1 MFENKLLSALYDMT
15 NPNGTP
21 SEILKAM
28 VAGDQTGRELNNT
41 LTGFQALK
49 PESLDPVLKQ
59 LEYTMKQI
67 VLWNMIPKK
76 SVYNT
81 VHEFN
86 QQVKYSTADAHFM
99 SEGDRPENGDSQY
112 RRKSVLTKY
121 MGLGG
126 KLTLQAE
133 LVKHMDGKD
142 PYTREVES
150 KLLALVK
157 NIDLALSE
165 ADSSKT
171 PTAFDG
177 FFRNHMLGIN
187 EIYSTSVGT
196 AEQVFDNYW
205 KDPAIINA
213 NGKSLRE
220 SFVQDAAHAVVNDRF
235 GEATTIITNP
245 VVLKDFNTRMYAK
258 QRILLGTGANVGMTA
273 GQQVNQIASQFGM
286 LDLKSDV
293 FFDRRQT
300 IAYNRAATSA
310 KAPSAPTAG
319 GAPNAAVT
327 DTKNKF
333 GSTHAG
339 TYYYVVT
346 AKNQYGESAPLVVNT
361 SGQVVAATESVD
373 LQFVDGGGSYPA
385 TSYVVYRTT
394 KTPAD
399 RTTAAYHPLFEVS
412 VAELAAGF
420 DGAAA
425 TKVRDRNRQIAGT
438 HSAIVMSPSDLL
450 WEYIQLMP
458 TSKIEFALVSLAKE
472 FAVVNFGALSL
483 YMPGKI
489 SVIRNIGNDVTD

>member
-1 MFENKLLSALYDMT
+1 MDNKLLSALYDMT
-15 NPNGTP
+15 NQNGTP
-21 SEILKAM
+21 NEILKAM
-28 VAGDQTGRELNNT
+28 VAGDQTGRDLTNQ

-49 PESLDPVLKQ
+49 PESLDPVLKT
-59 LEYTMKQI
+59 LEYTLKNI

-81 VHEFN
+81 VHEYN
-86 QQVKYSTADAHFM
+86 QLVKYSTNDAHFM
-99 SEGDRPENGDSQY
+99 VEGDRPENGDSQY

-121 MGLGG
+121 IGLGG

-142 PYTREVES
+142 PYTRSVENT
-150 KLLALVK
+150 LLALIK
-157 NIDLALSE
+157 EIDKSLSD
-165 ADSSKT
+165 ADGSKI

-196 AEQVFDNYW
+196 VEQVWDNYW
-205 KDPAIINA
+205 NDPAIIDA
-213 NGKSLRE
+213 RGKSLRE
-220 SFVQDAAHAVVNDRF
+220 GQVQDATHAIVNDRY

-245 VVLKDFNTRMYAK
+245 VVLKDFNTRFYEK
-258 QRILLGTGANVGMTA
+258 QRILLGTGANAGMAA
-273 GQQVNQIASQFGM
+273 GQSANKIVSQFGD

-293 FFDRRQT
+293 FFDRRES
-300 IAYNRAATSA
+300 IAYNRAATST
-310 KAPSAPTAG
+310 K
-319 GAPNAAVT
+319 APNAPTVGVTPIAVAT
-327 DTKNKF
+327 DAKTKF
-333 GSTHAG
+333 GTTYAG

-346 AKNQYGESAPLVVNT
+346 AKNQYGESAPLAINT
-361 SGQVVAATESVD
+361 TGQVVAATESVD
-373 LQFVDGGGSYPA
+373 LQFVDGAGSYPA
-385 TSYVVYRTT
+385 TSYVIYRTE

-399 RTTAAYHPLFEVS
+399 RLTAKYHPLFEVS
-412 VAELAAGF
+412 VSELAAGV

-438 HSAIVMSPSDLL
+438 HSAIVMAPSDML

-472 FAVVNFGALSL
+472 YACVNFGALAL

-489 SVIRNIGNDVTD
+489 SVIRNIGADITD

>member
-1 MFENKLLSALYDMT
+1 MENKLLSALYDMT
-15 NPNGTP
+15 NQNGTP

-28 VAGDQTGRELNNT
+28 LAGDQTGRELNNT

-67 VLWNMIPKK
+67 VLWNMIPKR

-86 QQVKYSTADAHFM
+86 QQVKYSTANAHFM
-99 SEGDRPENGDSQY
+99 AEGDRPENGDSQY

-142 PYTREVES
+142 PYTREVEN
-150 KLLALVK
+150 KLMALVK
-157 NIDLALSE
+157 DIDLSLSE
-165 ADSSKT
+165 ADSSKV

-177 FFRNHMLGIN
+177 LFRNHLLGIN

-196 AEQVFDNYW
+196 AEQVYDNYFN
-205 KDPAIINA
+205 DPAVINA

-220 SFVQDAAHAVVNDRF
+220 TQVQDAAHAVVNDRF
-235 GEATTIITNP
+235 GEVTTVITNP
-245 VVLKDFNTRMYAK
+245 VVLKDFNTRFYEK
-258 QRILLGTGANVGMTA
+258 QRILLGTGANVGLTA
-273 GQQVNQIASQFGM
+273 GQQTNQIVSQFGP

-300 IAYNRAATSA
+300 IKYNRAATSA
-310 KAPSAPTAG
+310 KAPNAPTAG
-319 GAPNAAVT
+319 GTPIAVAT
-327 DTKNKF
+327 DTKTAF
-333 GSTHAG
+333 GTAHAG
-339 TYYYVVT
+339 GYYYVVT
-346 AKNQYGESAPLVVNT
+346 AKNAYGESAPLAMNT
-361 SGQVVAATESVD
+361 SIQAVAATESVD

-385 TSYVVYRTT
+385 TAYVVYRTT
-394 KTPAD
+394 KSPAD
-399 RTTAAYHPLFEVS
+399 RTTADYHPLFEVS
-412 VAELAAGF
+412 VSELGSGS

-438 HSAIVMSPSDLL
+438 HSAVVLAPSDML

-472 FAVVNFGALSL
+472 FACVNFGALAL

-489 SVIRNIGNDVTD
+489 ARIVNIGSDTTD

>member
-1 MFENKLLSALYDMT
+1 MFDNKLLSALYDMT

-41 LTGFQALK
+41 LTGFQSLK
-49 PESLDPVLKQ
+49 PESLDPVLKT

-86 QQVKYSTADAHFM
+86 QQVKYSTANSHFM
-99 SEGDRPENGDSQY
+99 AEGDRPENGDSQY

-150 KLLALVK
+150 KLLALIK
-157 NIDLALSE
+157 DIDMALSE

-187 EIYSTSVGT
+187 EIYSSSVGT
-196 AEQVFDNYW
+196 AEQVLDNYW
-205 KDPAIINA
+205 KDPAIIDA
-213 NGKSLRE
+213 RGKTLRE
-220 SFVQDAAHAVVNDRF
+220 EQVQNATHAIVNDRY

-245 VVLKDFNTRMYAK
+245 VVLKDFNTRQLAK

-273 GQQVNQIASQFGM
+273 GQQTNQIASQFGM

-293 FFDRRQT
+293 FFDRRQS

-310 KAPSAPTAG
+310 KAPSAPTT
-319 GAPNAAVT
+319 PTIAVAT
-327 DTKNKF
+327 DAKTKF
-333 GSTHAG
+333 GSAYAG

-346 AKNQYGESAPLVVNT
+346 AKNQYGESAPLAINT

-373 LQFVDGGGSYPA
+373 LTWADGGGSYPA
-385 TSYVVYRTT
+385 TSYMVYRTT
-394 KTPAD
+394 KSPAD

-420 DGAAA
+420 DGGTA
-425 TKVRDRNRQIAGT
+425 KVRDRNRQIAGT
-438 HSAIVMSPSDLL
+438 HSAIVMDPSDLL

-472 FAVVNFGALSL
+472 FAVVNFGALAL

-489 SVIRNIGNDVTD
+489 SVIRNIGADITD

>member
-1 MFENKLLSALYDMT
+1 MDNKLLSALYDMT
-15 NPNGTP
+15 NANGTP
-21 SEILKAM
+21 NEILKAM
-28 VAGDQTGRELNNT
+28 VAGNETGRELNNQIS
-41 LTGFQALK
+41 GFQSLK

-76 SVYNT
+76 SVFNT

-86 QQVKYSTADAHFM
+86 QQVNYSTVNAHFM
-99 SEGDRPENGDSQY
+99 AEGDRPENGDSQY

-121 MGLGG
+121 IGLGG

-142 PYTREVES
+142 PYTREVEN

-157 NIDLALSE
+157 DIDLNLSE
-165 ADSSKT
+165 ADSSKN

-196 AEQVFDNYW
+196 AEQVYDNYW
-205 KDPAIINA
+205 NDPAIINA

-220 SFVQDAAHAVVNDRF
+220 TQVQDASHAIVNDRF

-245 VVLKDFNTRMYAK
+245 VVLKDFNTRMYEK
-258 QRILLGTGANVGMTA
+258 QRILLGTGANTGLTA
-273 GQQVNQIASQFGM
+273 GQSVNQIASQFGM

-293 FFDRRQT
+293 FFDRRQP

-310 KAPSAPTAG
+310 KAPNVPTVG
-319 GAPNAAVT
+319 GAPNAAIT

-333 GSTHAG
+333 ETAHAG

-346 AKNQYGESAPLVVNT
+346 AKNAYGESAPYVINT

-373 LQFVDGGGSYPA
+373 LQFVNGAGNYPA
-385 TSYVVYRTT
+385 TSFMVYRTT

-399 RTTAAYHPLFEVS
+399 RLTAKYHPLFELS

-438 HSAIVMSPSDLL
+438 HSAIVMAPSDML

-472 FAVVNFGALSL
+472 FAVVNFGALAL

-489 SVIRNIGNDVTD
+489 SVIRNIGTDTAD

>member
-1 MFENKLLSALYDMT
+1 MENKLLSALYDMT
-15 NPNGTP
+15 NQNGTP

-28 VAGDQTGRELNNT
+28 LAGDQTGRELNNT

-67 VLWNMIPKK
+67 VLWNMIPKR

-86 QQVKYSTADAHFM
+86 QQVKYSTANAHFM
-99 SEGDRPENGDSQY
+99 AEGDRPENGDSQY

-142 PYTREVES
+142 PYTREVEN
-150 KLLALVK
+150 KLMALVK
-157 NIDLALSE
+157 DIDLSLSE
-165 ADSSKT
+165 ADSSKV

-177 FFRNHMLGIN
+177 LFRNHLLGIN

-196 AEQVFDNYW
+196 AEQVYDNYFN
-205 KDPAIINA
+205 DPAVINA

-220 SFVQDAAHAVVNDRF
+220 TQVQDAAHAVVNDRF
-235 GEATTIITNP
+235 GEVTTVITNP
-245 VVLKDFNTRMYAK
+245 VVLKDFNTRFYEK
-258 QRILLGTGANVGMTA
+258 QRILLGTGANVGLNA
-273 GQQVNQIASQFGM
+273 GQQTNQITSQFGA

-300 IAYNRAATSA
+300 IKYNRAATSA
-310 KAPSAPTAG
+310 KAPNAPTAG
-319 GAPNAAVT
+319 GTPIAVAT
-327 DTKNKF
+327 DTKTAF
-333 GSTHAG
+333 GTAHAG
-339 TYYYVVT
+339 GYYYVVT
-346 AKNQYGESAPLVVNT
+346 AKNAYGESAPLAMNT
-361 SGQVVAATESVD
+361 SIQAVAATESVD

-385 TSYVVYRTT
+385 TAYVVYRTT
-394 KTPAD
+394 KSPAD
-399 RTTAAYHPLFEVS
+399 RTTADYHPLFEVS
-412 VAELAAGF
+412 VSELGSGS

-438 HSAIVMSPSDLL
+438 HSAVVLAPSDML

-472 FAVVNFGALSL
+472 FACVNFGALAL

-489 SVIRNIGNDVTD
+489 ARIVNIGSDTTD

>member
-1 MFENKLLSALYDMT
+1 MFDNKLLSALYDMT

-41 LTGFQALK
+41 ISGFQALK

-59 LEYTMKQI
+59 LEYTMKNI

-86 QQVKYSTADAHFM
+86 QQVAYTTANSHFM
-99 SEGDRPENGDSQY
+99 AEGDRPENGDSQY

-133 LVKHMDGKD
+133 LVKHADGKD
-142 PYTREVES
+142 PYTREVEN

-157 NIDLALSE
+157 DLDLALSE
-165 ADSSKT
+165 ADSSKV

-196 AEQVFDNYW
+196 AEQVADNYW
-205 KDPAIINA
+205 SDPAVINA

-220 SFVQDAAHAVVNDRF
+220 THVQNAAHAVVNDRY

-245 VVLKDFNTRMYAK
+245 VVLKDFNERQLTK

-273 GQQVNQIASQFGM
+273 GQQTNQIVSQFGM

-293 FFDRRQT
+293 FFDRRQS
-300 IAYNRAATSA
+300 IKYNRAATSA
-310 KAPSAPTAG
+310 KAPNAPTAG
-319 GAPNAAVT
+319 GTPIAVAT

-333 GSTHAG
+333 GTAHAG

-346 AKNQYGESAPLVVNT
+346 AKNAYGESAPLAINT
-361 SGQVVAATESVD
+361 VGQVVAATESVD
-373 LQFVDGGGSYPA
+373 IQFVDGGGSYPA
-385 TSYVVYRTT
+385 TAYVVYRTT
-394 KTPAD
+394 KTPVNRLTAD
-399 RTTAAYHPLFEVS
+399 YHPLFEVS
-412 VAELAAGF
+412 VSELAAGY

-472 FAVVNFGALSL
+472 FAVVNFGALAL

-489 SVIRNIGNDVTD
+489 GVIRNIGSDITD